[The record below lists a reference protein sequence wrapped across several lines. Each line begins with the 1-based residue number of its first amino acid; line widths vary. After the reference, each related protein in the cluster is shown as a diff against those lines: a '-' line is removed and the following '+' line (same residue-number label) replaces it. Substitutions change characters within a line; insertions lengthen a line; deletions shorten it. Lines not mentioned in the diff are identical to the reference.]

1 MRPFKV
7 IILFFLCLAS
17 ITAWGQ
23 VDINNLQPIPSIGT
37 NGNNPMGMPPS
48 MLPDSTNT
56 ADTSAEGPKGIVYHV
71 DIPDSVLQAKVFM
84 FHLVPAQVK
93 FNQVSHPILTPT
105 GAQFSDRL
113 DGMNGNYYLTVTE
126 LGHPHLSLFPS
137 FGSSPG
143 LVYKTNVFPGLYK
156 TPKNITLYQVQTP
169 YTLLSYNSSL
179 DKDYQV
185 HVTHSQN
192 INARWN
198 VAMDYHLISPEGV
211 FSNSGATDH
220 FLDLTTN
227 YYSRDARYQVAA
239 GFIWQRMLVGENG
252 GLSNKDIYTNKRTS
266 SLSGVPVNYTNGM
279 SNTRDHTVFVRQ
291 TFNTVRQFEWYRP
304 IKETFI
310 DTIPVR
316 DTLTLTLFDTTLNDS
331 VAVDTVRTT
340 FRYEARD
347 SIVDYDTIQPHDP
360 HVYNTGVLGMELQ
373 WDRQKYRYRDST
385 LYNKLSATLFW
396 TNDAYLDRRWHNP
409 LKLYGGL
416 RPEVAWLKQDSSLYS
431 DTSIRKL
438 ALYPFARLEISPWP
452 AAELILYAEAAP
464 NLSEYNLDAR
474 LQFPFRD
481 SNGFSTQN
489 LTFHAV
495 VKAHQPELI
504 YIAQNYLRK
513 SDYSIEMK
521 PIGIRQI
528 EADYKRGDFLQV
540 HLAAQHISH
549 NVWFEQMANTDSTT
563 VLLPNQA
570 DGSALLLQ
578 GRLNLNLKLTGWLHY
593 DMQHHLQ
600 YSSDQDQIRV
610 PLFATK
616 NSVYADFKLF
626 HNVLHTQ
633 VGVDVRYHTAYKAD
647 GYDPVLG
654 AFFRQN
660 DVEVGNYLWAD
671 FFINLQVKRA
681 SIYAKAAHLNS
692 FLEEHSYF
700 MLPNYPSKQFGFFF
714 GITWKFF
721 D

>member
-1 MRPFKV
+1 MSV
-7 IILFFLCLAS
+7 
-17 ITAWGQ
+17 TAWGQ
-23 VDINNLQPIPSIGT
+23 IDINTIRSLPGTGT
-37 NGNNPMGMPPS
+37 NGTNSMGMPPS
-48 MLPDSTNT
+48 TLPDSTHN
-56 ADTSAEGPKGIVYHV
+56 ADTNAEGPKGIVYHV
-71 DIPDSVLQAKVFM
+71 DIPDSVLQASVFM
-84 FHLVPAQVK
+84 FHQEPVQVK
-93 FNQVSHPILTPT
+93 FNQVSHPLLSPT

-113 DGMNGNYYLTVTE
+113 DGMNGDYYLTVTE
-126 LGHPHLSLFPS
+126 LGHPHLSLYPAFRS
-137 FGSSPG
+137 RPG

-156 TPKNITLYQVQTP
+156 TPQNITLYQVQKP

-185 HVTHSQN
+185 HVTHTQN

-211 FSNSGATDH
+211 FSNSAATDH

-239 GFIWQRMLVGENG
+239 GFIWQRMRVGENG
-252 GLSNKDIYTNKRTS
+252 GLSNEDIYVNKRTS
-266 SLSGVPVNYTNGM
+266 RLSGVPVRNTNGM

-316 DTLTLTLFDTTLNDS
+316 DTLTLTHFDSILNDS
-331 VAVDTVRTT
+331 VTVDTVLTS

-360 HVYNTGVLGMELQ
+360 HIYNTGVLGLELQ
-373 WDRQKYRYRDST
+373 WDQQKYRYRDST

-396 TNDAYLDRRWHNP
+396 TNDAYLDRRWRNP
-409 LKLYGGL
+409 LKLYGGV
-416 RPEVAWLKQDSSLYS
+416 RPEASWLQLDDSLYTES
-431 DTSIRKL
+431 SIRKV

-452 AAELILYAEAAP
+452 AAELTLYAEAAA

-481 SNGFSTQN
+481 SNGFSTQS
-489 LTFHAV
+489 LTLHAV

-504 YIAQNYLRK
+504 YTAQNYLRK
-513 SDYSIEMK
+513 GYSSIPLD

-528 EADYKRGDFLQV
+528 EADYKHSDLLQV
-540 HLAAQHISH
+540 HLAAHHISH
-549 NVWFEQMANTDSTT
+549 NVWFEQINIADS
-563 VLLPNQA
+563 VPALLPNQA

-578 GRLNLNLKLTGWLHY
+578 GRLNLNLKLTRWLHY

-600 YSSDQDQIRV
+600 YSSDQDQVRV

-626 HNVLHTQ
+626 HNALHTQ

-660 DVEVGNYLWAD
+660 DDEVGNYLWAD

-692 FLEEHSYF
+692 FLEEHSF
-700 MLPNYPSKQFGFFF
+700 LMLPDYPAKQFGFFF